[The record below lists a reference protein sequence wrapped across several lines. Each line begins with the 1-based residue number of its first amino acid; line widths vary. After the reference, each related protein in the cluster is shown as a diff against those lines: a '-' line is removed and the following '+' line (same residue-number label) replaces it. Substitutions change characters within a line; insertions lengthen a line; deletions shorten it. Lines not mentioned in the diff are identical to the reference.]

1 MPGKEINFQ
10 LAGIEIL
17 EVNLKHPEVALPVPR
32 KYNFETKIKTSLN
45 LAQKQFHVIPDVEVI
60 YDEDKSTH
68 ASIKVNFTFEID
80 NFTDFIAGEGF
91 DFPDQFIVT
100 MVSISISTLRG
111 IMYSQFR
118 GTFLNNTILPIIDP
132 KSFLKK
138 TEA

>member
-17 EVNLKHPEVALPVPR
+17 EVNLKHPEAALPVPR
-32 KYNFETKIKTSLN
+32 KYNFETKINTAFN
-45 LAQKQFHVIPDVEVI
+45 LAQNQFHVIPDVTVI
-60 YDEDKSTH
+60 YDEDKSIH
-68 ASIKVNFTFEID
+68 ASIKVNFIFGID
-80 NFTDFIAGEGF
+80 NFADFMSGDDV
-91 DFPDQFIVT
+91 DFPDQFLVS

-132 KSFLKK
+132 KSFVKA
-138 TEA
+138 TEE

>member
-1 MPGKEINFQ
+1 
-10 LAGIEIL
+10 
-17 EVNLKHPEVALPVPR
+17 VPR

-45 LAQKQFHVIPDVEVI
+45 IAQKQFNVIPDVEVI
-60 YDEDKSTH
+60 YDENKSKH
-68 ASIKVNFTFEID
+68 SLIKVNFTFEID
-80 NFTDFIAGEGF
+80 NFTDFIAGESF